1 MQIEL
6 RMNERVQPLSVSVL
20 CLSWGPE
27 SGVVTWVCAEII
39 RLGTPAVLLLGVLKV
54 CGGCS

>member
-1 MQIEL
+1 
-6 RMNERVQPLSVSVL
+6 MNERVQPLSVSVL